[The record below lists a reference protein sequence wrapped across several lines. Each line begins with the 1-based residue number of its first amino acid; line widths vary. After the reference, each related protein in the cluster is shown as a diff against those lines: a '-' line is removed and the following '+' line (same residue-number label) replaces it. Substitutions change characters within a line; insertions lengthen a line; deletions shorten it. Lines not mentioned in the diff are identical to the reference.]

1 MVNVLMIVRWRGRN
15 GYGQPAITTAI
26 ARSIA

>member
-1 MVNVLMIVRWRGRN
+1 MVNVLMIVRWRGRY
-15 GYGQPAITTAI
+15 GYGQPAITTVM